1 MFICFIYLYLNKV
14 ELRFMKKVT
23 VIIIFFTA
31 GLIFS
36 SGCIDNTKA
45 NSTWGE
51 KKISMDA
58 IKVVNSPV
66 GNRSE
71 NNDSIYY
78 VSGSILNQNPYEALD
93 PKITVTTY
101 YSNGTV
107 FAVNDTPY
115 LNPQNIPANEK
126 SSFYARF
133 DDPDKKI
140 AKFEVKILSAKG
152 EY

>member
-1 MFICFIYLYLNKV
+1 MG
-14 ELRFMKKVT
+14 
-23 VIIIFFTA
+23 IIIISFILLA
-31 GLIFS
+31 VVC
-36 SGCIDNTKA
+36 SGCINTNKT
-45 NSTWGE
+45 NNTWGD
-51 KKISMDA
+51 KKISLDA
-58 IKVVNSPV
+58 IKVSNSTV

-78 VSGSILNQNPYEALD
+78 VSGYIINQNSFEALD

-115 LNPQNIPANEK
+115 MDPKNIPANGK
-126 SSFYARF
+126 SYFYTRF

-140 AKFEVKILSAKG
+140 ARFEVKILSAKG
-152 EY
+152 QY

>member
-1 MFICFIYLYLNKV
+1 MNKI
-14 ELRFMKKVT
+14 T
-23 VIIIFFTA
+23 TI
-31 GLIFS
+31 LIFLLLTGIILN
-36 SGCIDNTKA
+36 SGCIENTKA

-58 IKVVNSPV
+58 ITVSNDTV

-78 VSGSILNQNPYEALD
+78 VSGYILNQNPYEALN
-93 PKITVTTY
+93 PKIEVTTY

-115 LNPQNIPANEK
+115 LDPNNLPINGK
-126 SSFYARF
+126 SRLYARF
-133 DDPDKKI
+133 EDPDKKI
-140 AKFEVKILSAKG
+140 AKFEVKILSAKS

>member
-1 MFICFIYLYLNKV
+1 M
-14 ELRFMKKVT
+14 EE
-23 VIIIFFTA
+23 IIPILLIFLIT

-36 SGCIDNTKA
+36 SGCIESNKA

-51 KKISMDA
+51 KKISLDLINVA
-58 IKVVNSPV
+58 NNTK

-71 NNDSIYY
+71 RNESIYY
-78 VSGSILNQNPYEALD
+78 VYGDINNNNPYDALNV
-93 PKITVTTY
+93 KIKVTTY

-115 LNPQNIPANEK
+115 LDPKTIPAK
-126 SSFYARF
+126 GTSYFYAQF
-133 DDPDKKI
+133 DDPEKKI
-140 AKFEVKILSAKG
+140 ARFEVKIIDAKG

>member
-1 MFICFIYLYLNKV
+1 MQKKAIFILIGLV
-14 ELRFMKKVT
+14 VG
-23 VIIIFFTA
+23 IISI
-31 GLIFS
+31 
-36 SGCIDNTKA
+36 SGCIENTKA

-58 IKVVNSPV
+58 IKVSNDTV

-71 NNDSIYY
+71 YNDSIYY
-78 VSGSILNQNPYEALD
+78 VSGYILNQNPYEALD

-107 FAVNDTPY
+107 FAVNDTPH
-115 LNPQNIPANEK
+115 LNPQNIPAKGK
-126 SSFYARF
+126 SSFFARF
-133 DDPDKKI
+133 EDPDIKI

>member
-1 MFICFIYLYLNKV
+1 
-14 ELRFMKKVT
+14 MKKVT
-23 VIIIFFTA
+23 AVIIIFFTA
-31 GLIFS
+31 GLVFS

-45 NSTWGE
+45 NNTWGE

-58 IKVVNSPV
+58 IKVSNGTV

-78 VSGSILNQNPYEALD
+78 VSGYILNQNPYEALE
-93 PKITVTTY
+93 PKIEVTTY

-107 FAVNDTPY
+107 FTVNNNPY
-115 LNPQNIPANEK
+115 LNPQNIPANGQ

-140 AKFEVKILSAKG
+140 AKFEVKLLSAKA

>member
-1 MFICFIYLYLNKV
+1 MNKITTI
-14 ELRFMKKVT
+14 LIFLLLT
-23 VIIIFFTA
+23 GIIIN
-31 GLIFS
+31 
-36 SGCIDNTKA
+36 SGCIDNTKT
-45 NSTWGE
+45 NNTWGE

-58 IKVVNSPV
+58 IKVYNGTI

-78 VSGSILNQNPYEALD
+78 VSGYILNQNPYEALD
-93 PKITVTTY
+93 PKIEVTTY

-115 LNPQNIPANEK
+115 LDPKSIPANGK
-126 SSFYARF
+126 SRLYARF
-133 DDPDKKI
+133 NDPDKKI
-140 AKFEVKILSAKG
+140 AKFEVKILSAKS